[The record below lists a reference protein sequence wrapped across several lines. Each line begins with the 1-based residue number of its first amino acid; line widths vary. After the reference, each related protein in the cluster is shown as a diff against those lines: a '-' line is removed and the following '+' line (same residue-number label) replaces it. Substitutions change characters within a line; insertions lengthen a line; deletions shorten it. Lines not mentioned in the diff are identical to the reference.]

1 MLKWLKDFMGVKEGR
16 ETVEPIPL
24 GMAKQERV
32 SGDQAIEI
40 GTEMEIWAE
49 GTEGWEIRRLSDRM

>member
-16 ETVEPIPL
+16 ETVEPIPP

-40 GTEMEIWAE
+40 GT
-49 GTEGWEIRRLSDRM
+49 